1 MHHYRAYDLDIRS
14 SLPLPELKSSKAV
27 TKPAL
32 DITYEPVEWALP
44 DPPPAWKY
52 FHRQDQSI
60 YCYWK
65 IIGKFLVRSG
75 TEIAIDP
82 IPDVEVSTL
91 RLPLLGSV
99 LAIALHQRQQLVLH
113 GSAVVIGGKAVL
125 FLGASGQGKS
135 TTAAALYNRG
145 YQLMT
150 DDVAAID
157 LNRSATPVL
166 LPGFPR
172 IKLWPESVTHALSE
186 NPESLTP
193 IHPDVKKV
201 GRSTADSF
209 CQEPMPIERIYVLA
223 TGSTSAVKISRL
235 DHQEAVSKLTE
246 NAYIPMLLG
255 SQFLQ
260 LASQTEKFQHVCQCV
275 SLAQKVPICVL
286 ERPHSFDL
294 LPNVISLIEQDLN
307 AKSVPV
313 LV

>member
-1 MHHYRAYDLDIRS
+1 MYRYRAYDLDIRS
-14 SLPLPELKSSKAV
+14 SLSLPELQSSVAV
-27 TKPAL
+27 TKPAI
-32 DITYEPVEWALP
+32 DITYEPVEWTLP
-44 DPPPAWKY
+44 NPSPAWKY
-52 FHRQDQSI
+52 FHRQDESI

-75 TEIAIDP
+75 MEIAIDP
-82 IPDVEVSTL
+82 LPEVEVETL

-113 GSAVVIGGKAVL
+113 GSAVVINGKAVL

-135 TTAAALYNRG
+135 TTAAALYSRG
-145 YQLMT
+145 YQIMT

-157 LNRSATPVL
+157 LTRSSTPIL

-186 NPESLTP
+186 DPESLTP

-201 GRSTADSF
+201 GRSTADGF
-209 CQEPMPIERIYVLA
+209 CQQPMPIERIYVLV
-223 TGSTSAVKISRL
+223 TGSTPTVKISRL

-260 LASQTEKFQHVCQCV
+260 LVSQTEKFQHICQCV
-275 SLAQKVPICVL
+275 NLAQKVPVCLL
-286 ERPHSFDL
+286 ERPHSFNL
-294 LPNVISLIEQDLN
+294 LPDVISLIEQDIET
-307 AKSVPV
+307 KSVSA